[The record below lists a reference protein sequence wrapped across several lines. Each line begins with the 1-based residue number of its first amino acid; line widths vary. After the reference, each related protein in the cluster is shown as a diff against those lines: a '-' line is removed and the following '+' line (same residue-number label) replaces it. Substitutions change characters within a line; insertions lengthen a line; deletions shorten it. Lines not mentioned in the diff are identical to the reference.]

1 MRIPDY
7 LTQLLQPTH
16 MAAMPQLLLPVLVA
30 LPAASAAV
38 FDVTDRAAKA
48 RVLGSH
54 VYDPRG
60 TRPPSRTDPL
70 ELGRTTLSIFRERA
84 VGNVPTLMPG
94 PLARLQDLPL
104 LTA

>member
-1 MRIPDY
+1 
-7 LTQLLQPTH
+7 

-60 TRPPSRTDPL
+60 TRPPSRTDPFQWSL
-70 ELGRTTLSIFRERA
+70 DVRLSPYLGK
-84 VGNVPTLMPG
+84 G
-94 PLARLQDLPL
+94 P
-104 LTA
+104 